1 MANLPTIEI
10 NRGGHRLIIN
20 QSDYRPGVDA
30 PWEDAATPAL
40 TPLPIDNNAIQN
52 EANEA
57 QGQAEE
63 TTQGQVDRP
72 SIDARLAELQGLAED
87 GNWRTLKAI
96 AEGHVI
102 ARPASGWDEAVLPIL
117 VAEYGQSEA
126 EEIYTSPEE

>member
-1 MANLPTIEI
+1 MATLPTIEI

-30 PWEDAATPAL
+30 PWEDAAAHA
-40 TPLPIDNNAIQN
+40 PLPTDTDALQN
-52 EANEA
+52 EADEA
-57 QGQAEE
+57 QEQAEE

-72 SIDARLAELQGLAED
+72 SIDARLAELQGLAKN

-96 AEGHVI
+96 AEGHGI
-102 ARPASGWDEAVLPIL
+102 ARPANGWDEAVLPIL

-126 EEIYTSPEE
+126 DEIYTSPEE

>member
-1 MANLPTIEI
+1 MATLPTIEI

-30 PWEDAATPAL
+30 PWEDAAAHAL
-40 TPLPIDNNAIQN
+40 TPLPIENNAIQN
-52 EANEA
+52 EAQE
-57 QGQAEE
+57 QAEE
-63 TTQGQVDRP
+63 ATQGQVDRP

-96 AEGHVI
+96 AEGHGI
-102 ARPASGWDEAVLPIL
+102 ARPANGWDEAVLPIL

>member
-1 MANLPTIEI
+1 MATLPTIEI

-20 QSDYRPGVDA
+20 QSDYSPGVDA
-30 PWEDAATPAL
+30 PWEDAAAPA
-40 TPLPIDNNAIQN
+40 PLPIENNAIQN
-52 EANEA
+52 EADEA

-63 TTQGQVDRP
+63 ATQGQVDRP

-96 AEGHVI
+96 AEGHGI
-102 ARPASGWDEAVLPIL
+102 ARPANGWDEAVMPIL